1 MNTKK
6 LMAWA
11 AAAALTTLAVSPA
24 AFAQG
29 KTRDEV
35 RQELIRAQHEGIVPA
50 GKNDYPPSEA
60 LVQRNQELHAIS
72 VHDGK
77 SSLALDQH
85 DRAVA
90 R

>member
-29 KTRDEV
+29 KTRGEV
-35 RQELIRAQHEGIVPA
+35 KQELIQAQHEGVVPA
-50 GKNDYPPSEA
+50 GKNDYPPSAA
-60 LVQRNQELHAIS
+60 LVKRNKEVHAIAVHGGKTS
-72 VHDGK
+72 V
-77 SSLALDQH
+77 ALDQH
-85 DRAVA
+85 DQAVA